1 MLVIPRSRM
10 EALTD
15 GIFAT
20 SMTILVIDL
29 AMPKDLKFNTSAE
42 LLDAIVG
49 LSDPLLA
56 YLISFFVLALF
67 WRGVVSMRGKDD
79 PAGAHVSAWMLY
91 LFTMTGIPI
100 STRIVADHGHL
111 APAIW
116 VYAGNIFLCALA
128 SLLMA
133 MTAPGKEAHRHIGH
147 ASIRLGL
154 LMLTAIL
161 SIAISFSDADDAM
174 WPYLLNFAA
183 PALTAWWDKNRVAAA

>member
-1 MLVIPRSRM
+1 MLVIPRARM

-20 SMTILVIDL
+20 AMTILVIDL
-29 AMPKDLKFNTSAE
+29 AMPRDRTYANADE
-42 LLDAIVG
+42 LLNAILG
-49 LSDPLLA
+49 LGDPLLA

-79 PAGAHVSAWMLY
+79 PTGPHVSAWLLY

-100 STRIVADHGHL
+100 STRVVSDHGDL

-128 SLLMA
+128 SWLMA
-133 MTAPGKEAHRHIGH
+133 VTAPGKEAHRHLGH

-154 LMLTAIL
+154 LMLSAIL
-161 SIAISFSDADDAM
+161 SILISFADAGQAM

-183 PALTAWWDKNRVAAA
+183 PALTAWWDKHRVSHA